1 MRKLDLSKLAAISE
15 IVAAVAVVFSLLFV
29 GYSIKR
35 NTDEMH
41 SSNTNFLYELDAQ
54 ITADLSRE
62 PGLPSIL
69 VKVAQDEALSE
80 IEKIQYVN
88 LQHRFLTVWE
98 IAWTQY
104 NSGLLDFDEWID
116 WDRYLSG
123 SVTRDFPQDRWTDIR
138 SDYKPEFAHHV
149 DAAYADN

>member
-15 IVAAVAVVFSLLFV
+15 IVATVAVVISLLFV

-35 NTDEMH
+35 NTDELH

-62 PGLPSIL
+62 PGLSSIL
-69 VKVAQDEALSE
+69 VKVAQNDALSE

-98 IAWTQY
+98 IAWTQH
-104 NSGLLDFDEWID
+104 NSGLLDFDEWTD

-123 SVTRDFPQDRWTDIR
+123 SVTRDFPQDWWIDIR
-138 SDYKPEFAHHV
+138 SGYKPRFAHHV

>member
-29 GYSIKR
+29 GY
-35 NTDEMH
+35 N
-41 SSNTNFLYELDAQ
+41 AQ

>member
-41 SSNTNFLYELDAQ
+41 SSNTNF
-54 ITADLSRE
+54 
-62 PGLPSIL
+62 LPSIL